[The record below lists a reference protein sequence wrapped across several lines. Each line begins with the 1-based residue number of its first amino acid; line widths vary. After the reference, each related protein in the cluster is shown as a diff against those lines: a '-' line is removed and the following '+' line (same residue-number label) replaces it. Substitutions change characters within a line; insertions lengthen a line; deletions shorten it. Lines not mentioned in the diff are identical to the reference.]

1 MAPTAAMLILS
12 HHNKPSSASSQPLVS
27 VATASI
33 EMKVSANKM
42 VLQKRSG
49 VDSKDPTM
57 EAADSAL
64 EKRFREALELSYW

>member
-12 HHNKPSSASSQPLVS
+12 HHNKPSSTSSPPLVS
-27 VATASI
+27 VAAASI
-33 EMKVSANKM
+33 EMKASANKM

-49 VDSKDPTM
+49 VDSKEPTM

-64 EKRFREALELSYW
+64 EKRFREALELSCW